1 MKKRVLTLLLALL
14 AALTLTVPAWAEQQ
28 AGDTFIYD
36 IEGLLTDEQWTELEI
51 LADDLSWKY
60 DCALYIVTVS
70 DYEEYGS
77 EPYDAAANIFNQQDF
92 GIGAERSGVL
102 LLLSMWDRDAALY
115 VRDGSAGTAVGKYA
129 QGLLAEE
136 YLGYFQNDDW
146 YGGFRA
152 YLTTCGDF
160 LEQAAQGHPV
170 KKPLTA
176 SLGTG
181 IVVGVGL
188 ALVVCLILKGKM
200 KSVRQGVEA
209 DEYVT
214 ADGLHL
220 TERYDHYTHTTETRQ
235 KISKDSGSQSGGGG
249 SGRSDKF

>member
-1 MKKRVLTLLLALL
+1 MKKKLLTLLLALL

-28 AGDTFIYD
+28 EGDVFVYD
-36 IEGLLTDEQWTELEI
+36 TESLLTDDQWIELET
-51 LADDLSWKY
+51 LANQLSWQY
-60 DCALYIVTVS
+60 DCALYVVTVS

-77 EPYDAAANIFNQQDF
+77 DPYDAAANIYNGQDF
-92 GIGAERSGVL
+92 GIGVQRSGVM

-115 VRDGSAGTAVGKYA
+115 VRDGDAGEAVGKYA

-136 YLGYFQNDDW
+136 YLNYFREDDW
-146 YGGFRA
+146 YGGFHA

-181 IVVGVGL
+181 IVIGVVL
-188 ALVVCLILKGKM
+188 ALAVCLILKGKM

-235 KISKDSGSQSGGGG
+235 KISKDSGSHSGGGG

>member
-1 MKKRVLTLLLALL
+1 MKKRILTLLLALL

-28 AGDTFIYD
+28 PGERLIYD
-36 IEGLLTDEQWTELEI
+36 TEGLLTEEQWLELESI
-51 LADDLSWKY
+51 ADDLSWRY
-60 DCALYIVTVS
+60 DCALYVVTVYN
-70 DYEEYGS
+70 YEEYGS
-77 EPYDAAANIFNQQDF
+77 EPYAAAANIYTGQDF
-92 GIGAERSGVL
+92 GIGEERGGVL
-102 LLLSMWDRDAALY
+102 LLLSMWDRDVTLY
-115 VRDGSAGTAVGKYA
+115 VRDGAAKEAVGKYA
-129 QGLLAEE
+129 QELLEDE

-176 SLGTG
+176 SMGKGVLIG
-181 IVVGVGL
+181 VVL
-188 ALVVCLILKGKM
+188 ALAVCMILKGKM
-200 KSVRQGVEA
+200 KSVRRGVEA
-209 DEYVT
+209 DKYVT

-235 KISKDSGSQSGGGG
+235 KISKDSGSHSGGGG
-249 SGRSDKF
+249 SGRSSKF

>member
-1 MKKRVLTLLLALL
+1 MKKRILTLLLALL

-28 AGDTFIYD
+28 PGEMLIYD
-36 IEGLLTDEQWTELEI
+36 TEGLLTEEQWLQLEGI
-51 LADDLSWKY
+51 ADELSWQY
-60 DCALYIVTVS
+60 DCALYVVTVS

-77 EPYDAAANIFNQQDF
+77 DPYDAAANIYNGQDF
-92 GIGAERSGVL
+92 GIGEERSGVL

-115 VRDGSAGTAVGKYA
+115 VRNGAAGEAIGKYA
-129 QGLLAEE
+129 QELLADN
-136 YLGYFQNDDW
+136 YLSYFRGDDW
-146 YGGFRA
+146 YGGFHA

-176 SLGTG
+176 SLGKG
-181 IVVGVGL
+181 VLIGVVL
-188 ALVVCLILKGKM
+188 ALAVCLILKGKM

-235 KISKDSGSQSGGGG
+235 KISKDSGSHSGGGG

>member
-1 MKKRVLTLLLALL
+1 MKKRILTLLLALL

-28 AGDTFIYD
+28 TGDTFIYD
-36 IEGLLTDEQWTELEI
+36 IEGLLTDEQWVELEMM
-51 LADDLSWKY
+51 ANELSWKY

-70 DYEEYGS
+70 DYEEYGD
-77 EPYDAAANIFNQQDF
+77 EPYDAAANIYNQEDF
-92 GIGAERSGVL
+92 GIGEQRTGVM

-115 VRDGSAGTAVGKYA
+115 VRNGDAEKAIGKYA
-129 QGLLAEE
+129 QGLLADN
-136 YLGYFQNDDW
+136 YLSYFRNDDW
-146 YGGFRA
+146 YGGFHA

-176 SLGTG
+176 SLGKG
-181 IVVGVGL
+181 VLIGVGL

-220 TERYDHYTHTTETRQ
+220 TERYDHYTHTTETRT
-235 KISKDSGSQSGGGG
+235 KISKDSGSHSGGGG

>member
-1 MKKRVLTLLLALL
+1 MKKRIMTLLLALL

-28 AGDTFIYD
+28 PGEMLIYD
-36 IEGLLTDEQWTELEI
+36 TAGLLTEEQWLRLEGI
-51 LADDLSWKY
+51 ADELSWQY
-60 DCALYIVTVS
+60 DCALYVVTVS

-77 EPYDAAANIFNQQDF
+77 EPYAAAANIYNGQDF
-92 GIGAERSGVL
+92 GIGSERSGVM

-115 VRDGSAGTAVGKYA
+115 VRDGAAKEAFGKYA
-129 QGLLAEE
+129 QELLADN
-136 YLGYFQNDDW
+136 YLSYFRNDDW
-146 YGGFRA
+146 YGGFLA

-181 IVVGVGL
+181 IVVGVVL
-188 ALVVCLILKGKM
+188 ALAICLILKGKM

-235 KISKDSGSQSGGGG
+235 KISKDSGSHSGGGG